1 MPVSGRWFPGTSK
14 PLPVEGGLKARSARG
29 AIGQTWW
36 SGRFIAVLESIIV
49 GGRLGRG
56 RNYAR
61 RGQVISLDV
70 GPGMVSALV
79 QGSMFQPY
87 RVRVG
92 LTAFGKPEWARLE
105 RALADSAWYSAKL
118 LAGEMPEDIEE
129 VFGQV
134 GLALFPASSAE
145 LAMECSCPDWQVP
158 CKHIAAVFYLL
169 AEAFDDDP
177 FAILAWRGRDREE
190 LLANLHVLRAAMSS
204 AAGPGAEAG
213 SGSVASGGS
222 AAGGSS
228 AAGPPAGV
236 PLADCLSSYFA
247 MPAPLPVTRP
257 AATSSA
263 ALLDQLPEVTI
274 VVRGRPLLDLLH
286 PAYLAFGERP
296 EMLTEVPAGPPG
308 PSGVPAE
315 PPEPSGLSAE
325 ASGVSGEPPGPSG
338 VPAEPPE
345 PSGVPAEASG
355 VSGEPSGPSAEAD
368 IGDP

>member
-1 MPVSGRWFPGTSK
+1 VNRPWWSESSR
-14 PLPVEGGLKARSARG
+14 PLPVEGGLKARSTRG

-49 GGRLGRG
+49 GGRLERG

-70 GPGMVSALV
+70 GPGMVGALV
-79 QGSMFQPY
+79 QGSRFQPY

-92 LTAFGKPEWARLE
+92 LIAFGKPEWARLE
-105 RALADSAWYSAKL
+105 RALAESAWYSAKL

-129 VFGQV
+129 VFGQL
-134 GLALFPASSAE
+134 GLTLFPASSAE

-190 LLANLHVLRAAMSS
+190 LLASLHALRATMSPP
-204 AAGPGAEAG
+204 AGPGAEADP
-213 SGSVASGGS
+213 GSVADPRSLAGVGS
-222 AAGGSS
+222 RAGAGSV
-228 AAGPPAGV
+228 AGPPAGV
-236 PLADCLSSYFA
+236 PLADCLSSYFT

-263 ALLDQLPEVTI
+263 ALLDQLPEVHI
-274 VVRGRPLLDLLH
+274 VVRGRPLTELLH
-286 PAYLAFGERP
+286 PAYLTFGEQS
-296 EMLTEVPAGPPG
+296 EVLAGP
-308 PSGVPAE
+308 SAE
-315 PPEPSGLSAE
+315 PS
-325 ASGVSGEPPGPSG
+325 
-338 VPAEPPE
+338 
-345 PSGVPAEASG
+345 
-355 VSGEPSGPSAEAD
+355 EPSGPSGEPD
-368 IGDP
+368 GGDP